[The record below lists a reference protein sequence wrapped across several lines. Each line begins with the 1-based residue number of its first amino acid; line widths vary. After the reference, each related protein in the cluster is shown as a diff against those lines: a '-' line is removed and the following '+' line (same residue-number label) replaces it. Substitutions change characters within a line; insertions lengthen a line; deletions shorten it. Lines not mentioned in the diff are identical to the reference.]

1 MTDPV
6 ITPVSEALIAIEDV
20 TKTYKTPAGPVDV
33 LKHINLT
40 FSAGEFTAIV
50 GKSGSGKSTLIN
62 MITGIDHPSRGRVT
76 GLGTNLHAMKEGDL
90 AVWRGRNM
98 GVVFQFFQLLP
109 MLSVIENV
117 LLAMDL
123 AEIIPAEKREA
134 RAFELLE
141 IVDLLEEAEKLP
153 GALSGGQQQTAAIA
167 RALANDPAIIAADE
181 PTGNLDTSTA
191 EVIFAIFRS
200 LVEQGKTVI
209 MVTHDQ
215 QLAQKAD
222 RQVILSDG
230 ELIDP
235 LLARLFPHMAHPALL
250 QATHFLSQEIS
261 LSPGTRHEFTST
273 PAGLVMVRSGT
284 VQLLPNPAERHLL
297 LNAGQ
302 ALVPGDLQPAV
313 ESGENGAIIQV
324 IDRQNWQGWY
334 GTRQTDLEKIL
345 SNSFH
350 TEAGDVLSTGNTSE
364 RLFE

>member
-1 MTDPV
+1 M
-6 ITPVSEALIAIEDV
+6 
-20 TKTYKTPAGPVDV
+20 
-33 LKHINLT
+33 
-40 FSAGEFTAIV
+40 
-50 GKSGSGKSTLIN
+50 
-62 MITGIDHPSRGRVT
+62 
-76 GLGTNLHAMKEGDL
+76 
-90 AVWRGRNM
+90 
-98 GVVFQFFQLLP
+98 
-109 MLSVIENV
+109 
-117 LLAMDL
+117 
-123 AEIIPAEKREA
+123 
-134 RAFELLE
+134 
-141 IVDLLEEAEKLP
+141 DLLEEAEKLP

-284 VQLLPNPAERHLL
+284 VQLLPNSAERHLL

-334 GTRQTDLEKIL
+334 GTRQIDLEKIL